1 MILHGEEARKKLMEG
16 VDLVA
21 DTVIGTLGPKAKTVV
36 IKQNGKPVVIND
48 GVTIAKAVF
57 SDDPFVQMGVELVQ
71 EVASQAQNK
80 SGDGTT
86 TSIILARELCRSGL
100 KDIGAGIDPVLL
112 KRELDSVANSIIE
125 HLNSIAKPINGRGDL
140 ENVATIAA
148 NNDAELGLL
157 IADIVEE
164 IGKDGVISV
173 EDGQNA
179 ETTYSVIDGME
190 LDRGYVHHVMVN
202 KPDEGYCEFEDAL
215 VLMTNDTLN
224 NFEDIYS
231 VLDMS
236 VKEKKP
242 LLIIAKE
249 IEGSALNNILLNLA
263 GERIR
268 ACAIRAPDWGDDQI
282 EVLNDIATLLG
293 GKVFNSSV
301 GDDFSKATVE
311 DLGQATKIRV
321 SRTSTMLIND
331 NSNEDLINERVAL
344 LSSQLDNQ
352 TNDWFREK
360 IHRRIGKLTGGVA
373 VVKVGAAT
381 ETELRERKERLDD
394 ALNATKCAVQEGI
407 VVGGGMALYDW
418 VLKQNSSPIHSAFSA
433 PTKVIASNAGV
444 SLNLNK
450 LLEGLGFNA
459 NTNEYQDLL
468 EAGVIDP
475 VKVTKNAVLTA
486 TSIAGLVLTTNVLV
500 GEKEEPQWG

>member
-1 MILHGEEARKKLMEG
+1 MILHGEEARAKLMEG
-16 VDLVA
+16 VNLVA
-21 DTVIGTLGPKAKTVV
+21 DTVVGTLGPKAKTVV
-36 IKQNGKPVVIND
+36 IKQNGRPVVIND
-48 GVTIAKAVF
+48 GVTIAKAVW
-57 SDDPFVQMGVELVQ
+57 SDDPFIQMGVELVQ

-86 TSIILARELCRSGL
+86 TSIILARELCRNGL
-100 KDIGAGIDPVLL
+100 KDIQDAGMDPVIL
-112 KRELDSVANSIIE
+112 KKELDTIANDIVE
-125 HLNSIAKPINGRGDL
+125 HLDAIAKPISGRGDL

-148 NNDAELGLL
+148 NNDAELGML
-157 IADIVEE
+157 IADIVED

-190 LDRGYVHHVMVN
+190 LDRGYVHHIMVN

-215 VLMTNDTLN
+215 VLMTNDSLN
-224 NFEDIYS
+224 SFQDIHP
-231 VLDMS
+231 VLDIS
-236 VKEKKP
+236 LAEKRP

-249 IEGSALNNILLNLA
+249 IEGDGLNGLLVNLA
-263 GERIR
+263 AERIR
-268 ACAIRAPDWGDDQI
+268 ACAIRAPDFGDDQVEI
-282 EVLNDIATLLG
+282 LNDIAVLLG
-293 GKVFNSSV
+293 GKVFNATV
-301 GDDFSKATVE
+301 GDDFSKAKLE
-311 DLGQATKIRV
+311 DLGSASKVRI
-321 SRTSTMLIND
+321 SRTQTMLIND
-331 NSNEDLINERVAL
+331 NSNQEAINDRVGL
-344 LSSQLDNQ
+344 LSAQLSNQ
-352 TNDWFREK
+352 TNDWFAEK

-418 VLKQNSSPIHSAFSA
+418 AKEESFYQAFSA
-433 PTKVIASNAGV
+433 PARVIAANAGIA
-444 SLNLNK
+444 LNQERLK
-450 LLEGLGFNA
+450 DGIGFNA
-459 NTNEYQDLL
+459 NHNKYENLFN
-468 EAGVIDP
+468 AGVIDP

-486 TSIAGLVLTTNVLV
+486 ISIAGLVLTTNVLV